1 MGGVRYDY
9 SDVYGAMVTPRM
21 HVRYNPSE
29 AVTIHASAGKGYRSP
44 HPLAEYSYLLA
55 SSRKIDIAPGLR
67 REAARNFGAGA
78 GWTLYPAGK
87 RLQFSGEYYYTDFS
101 DQLMLNLDRDPHA
114 AYIYSDNGRSY
125 SHSLQIEG
133 LPLSH

>member
-55 SSRKIDIAPGLR
+55 SSRKIDIAPGS
-67 REAARNFGAGA
+67 GAKQPGTSVPA
-78 GWTLYPAGK
+78 PAGHCIP
-87 RLQFSGEYYYTDFS
+87 Q
-101 DQLMLNLDRDPHA
+101 
-114 AYIYSDNGRSY
+114 GRGS
-125 SHSLQIEG
+125 SFQASTITLIFRPADAQ
-133 LPLSH
+133 S